1 MKNFLFSTLL
11 FLIANLIS
19 SQDKGLSNSEY
30 LVLEEKA
37 RGFINSNV
45 DSSFSCANKI
55 EKSNNSLHKAFAKG
69 LKSYLYQIK
78 GDTLKSN
85 FHYNEAFSFL
95 DKSVASN
102 EKIRMHSILLNYGG
116 LIDWKREKLN
126 EALLKYKKARKL
138 SEQVDDFKQILKIDR
153 NSALIYSQVGNNKL
167 AITILKNS
175 NEILD
180 SNEFKFTEED
190 FFSNKS
196 TLFLNLGYAYYKT
209 HADKKSEISVL
220 DSALYY
226 YQKTI
231 TFSKN
236 LNNNKLSAQ
245 NNIATIYYLKKNY
258 KEAEKIY
265 FDILSYSKENNSIDT
280 FYNTMFNLGELYY
293 EMKQYEKSE
302 ACFQKVDSIYN
313 KDALGELE
321 YIKSNYYQAKLFD
334 IKNDPEKALYHST
347 IYLAKREEFESK
359 LNQNKADVNFD
370 IESLMIKK
378 DMDEI
383 QDKYKN
389 IWLFKRILYAF
400 IVAVF
405 LFLIGYLLKTIR
417 EKKLIDAKVQQLI
430 SEFRATS
437 KENELLLDTKIEE
450 ITLKEQIVKSSQA
463 INIDDVKEEEIV
475 KKLLIL
481 EKKLFYLNPDFNL
494 QTVAKKVKTNT
505 TYLSYIVNKR
515 FEKTFSEYSNEL
527 KINYI
532 IQEIINNPTY
542 RKYSTQALAESV
554 GFKNAISFSKSF
566 NKRTGVTP
574 AQFIKRLD

>member
-1 MKNFLFSTLL
+1 MKNFLFSTLF
-11 FLIANLIS
+11 FLMANLIH
-19 SQDKGLSNSEY
+19 SQEKGLSNSEY
-30 LVLEEKA
+30 LSLEEKA

-45 DSSFSCANKI
+45 DSSFTCANKI
-55 EKSNNSLHKAFAKG
+55 EKSNNTLHKAFAKG

-78 GDTLKSN
+78 GDTLQSN
-85 FHYNEAFSFL
+85 FYYKQAFNFL
-95 DKSVASN
+95 DKSLASN
-102 EKIRMHSILLNYGG
+102 EKVRIHSILLNYGG

-138 SEQVDDFKQILKIDR
+138 SEQIDDFKQILKTDS

-167 AITILKNS
+167 AISILKNS
-175 NEILD
+175 NRILD

-190 FFSNKS
+190 FFNNKS
-196 TLFLNLGYAYYKT
+196 TLFLNLGYAYYKI
-209 HADKKSEISVL
+209 HSDKKSEVAVL

-226 YQKTI
+226 YKKTI

-265 FDILSYSKENNSIDT
+265 FDILSFSKENNSTRT
-280 FYNTMFNLGELYY
+280 FYNTTFNLGELYY
-293 EMKQYEKSE
+293 EMKQYEKAE
-302 ACFQKVDSIYN
+302 ACFQKVDSIYT

-334 IKNDPEKALYHST
+334 LKNDPENALHHSN

-359 LNQNKADVNFD
+359 LNQNKIDVNFD
-370 IESLMIKK
+370 IESLMIRK

-389 IWLFKRILYAF
+389 IWLFKRILYGF

-405 LFLIGYLLKTIR
+405 LFLVGYLLKTIR
-417 EKKLIDAKVQQLI
+417 EKKLIDAKVQQLL
-430 SEFRATS
+430 SEFSATN
-437 KENELLLDTKIEE
+437 KESELLLDTKIEE
-450 ITLKEQIVKSSQA
+450 ILLKEQIVKSSQS

-475 KKLLIL
+475 KKLLLL
-481 EKKLFYLNPDFNL
+481 EKKLF
-494 QTVAKKVKTNT
+494 
-505 TYLSYIVNKR
+505 I
-515 FEKTFSEYSNEL
+515 
-527 KINYI
+527 
-532 IQEIINNPTY
+532 
-542 RKYSTQALAESV
+542 
-554 GFKNAISFSKSF
+554 
-566 NKRTGVTP
+566 
-574 AQFIKRLD
+574 